1 MTFHFVHPAI
11 IDLYVN
17 ALTLHILQE
26 RLSELGP
33 KGLTK
38 ELKAEVDKA
47 ASEYVISAR
56 RAEQICGSPNNVQ
69 VQLDVFSSKRIG
81 DA

>member
-47 ASEYVISAR
+47 ASEYVISAK

>member
-1 MTFHFVHPAI
+1 MKFHFIHPAI

-26 RLSELGP
+26 RLSILGP
-33 KGLTK
+33 KGLTR

-56 RAEQICGSPNNVQ
+56 RAEQVCGSPNNVQ
-69 VQLDVFSSKRIG
+69 IQLNAFSSQRLG